1 MALVDDMLALA
12 PKLRAH
18 AWALTHGAPD
28 ADDLVQETLAR
39 AWQFRHTFQ
48 PGTNLKA
55 WMYRIL
61 RNVFLASV
69 SGKLKT
75 IQDVDGK
82 LAARLSQEAGQE
94 WSLRC
99 GELLDRIAL
108 LPEPH
113 AAALLLVAGSG
124 LTYEEAAEVCLCSV
138 GTIKSRVS
146 RARERL
152 AEFDATESEQAPARS
167 RTPPSAAR
175 AGSFVGAPALAMSGV
190 A

>member
-1 MALVDDMLALA
+1 MGLVDDMIALV

-18 AWALTHGAPD
+18 AWALTRGAPD

-61 RNVFLASV
+61 RNAFLASV

-82 LAARLSQEAGQE
+82 LAARLAQEAGQE

-108 LPEPH
+108 LPEQH
-113 AAALLLVAGSG
+113 AEALLLVAGSG
-124 LTYEEAAEVCLCSV
+124 LTYEEAAEICFCSI

-152 AEFDATESEQAPARS
+152 AEFDATEVDAAPARI
-167 RTPPSAAR
+167 RPPAGAR
-175 AGSFVGAPALAMSGV
+175 AGALVGAGV
-190 A
+190 G